1 MPGQGLIHRV
11 IHHLVNEMVQ
21 TAGPRTADVHARAFP
36 HRFKTLQNLD
46 LLGAVGGLNLRGRGA
61 GGFAHADNRRIALCR
76 SKRLPEASDDISDYH
91 RLPWAVLELSP
102 GEFRQGMQ

>member
-1 MPGQGLIHRV
+1 MYMPGRF
-11 IHHLVNEMVQ
+11 
-21 TAGPRTADVHARAFP
+21 RTGSRP
-36 HRFKTLQNLD
+36 SQNLD

>member
-1 MPGQGLIHRV
+1 
-11 IHHLVNEMVQ
+11 MVQ
-21 TAGPRTADVHARAFP
+21 TAGPCTADVHARAFP

-46 LLGAVGGLNLRGRGA
+46 LLGAVGGLNLRGRGT

-76 SKRLPEASDDISDYH
+76 SKGLPDTSDDISDYH